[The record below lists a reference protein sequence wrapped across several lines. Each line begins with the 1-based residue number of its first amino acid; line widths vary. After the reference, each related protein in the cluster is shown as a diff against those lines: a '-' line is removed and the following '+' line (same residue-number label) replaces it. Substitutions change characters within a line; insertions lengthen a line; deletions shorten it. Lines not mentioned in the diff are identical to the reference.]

1 VTERSNEG
9 KVPVLHPV
17 ERRRQQYLSL
27 SRRVIVVCA
36 SIVAFDLVAGRLLA
50 EQVFVT
56 SAGILTLWIAACAGL
71 DLVARRL
78 TTEAG
83 IDRLFVG
90 TFILH
95 VVGVLATHWSAGGG
109 WWLGATFLGVVVIV
123 AVTMLDGMAATFIV
137 SLATF
142 SWAMLIWVQAF
153 GLAEP
158 PAVLGTQPIAGNL
171 AIAFTQVVLGTIGIA
186 ALVILQRAQVRSVK
200 RSEESWRLLVDTA
213 PDLILTLDANG
224 SILSANDTVVRV
236 TGYAREDLVGRPL
249 TAFADGDAELVLE
262 RFGQV
267 LQGEPGRFEHR
278 FRRADG
284 SVAWL
289 QVSAASVRDDARSV
303 GLLLTARDVTEERSA
318 AEECERLQHEL
329 AQGQRMQ
336 AIGRLVSGVAHEL
349 NNPLTAIIAFTEQ
362 LRNEEGDGERRQM
375 LAMVHQQALRSRD
388 IVRDL
393 LAVVRKREGRPA
405 ETTAWTTVL
414 GRLEAV
420 LRAEVER
427 LGARL
432 IVWQDPVAAP
442 CTADPVGLEQVLTN
456 LVVNAAQ
463 AAGQGGTVTVRV
475 VGTSPFSLLIVEDD
489 GPGIPADVLG
499 RIFEPF
505 YTTKAEGEGTGLG
518 LSVSL
523 GIVEQFGGS
532 IRAENRRPSEGGG
545 ARFTVTLPRAAAGPP
560 SPAQPSGASFGAGG
574 KVPAFKVTTPESA
587 RLSQAM
593 EDDAFAPPPPPVPE
607 VIPAPEPAATSVSPP
622 EPASAA
628 PVRRVLIVDDE
639 DVIRLALRRYF
650 QRRNWVVIEADDG
663 DVGLA
668 ILRTGEVTPDV
679 IVSDLRMPGAGG
691 IELHGY
697 LERERPDLMA
707 RLIIS
712 TGDVASPDAA
722 SFLERVR
729 CTVLEKPFDLAKLEQ
744 AVSGIIAETAKPF
757 AA

>member
-1 VTERSNEG
+1 MTERSNEG

-36 SIVAFDLVAGRLLA
+36 SIVAFDLIAGRLLG

-78 TTEAG
+78 RSEAG
-83 IDRLFVG
+83 INRLFVG

-123 AVTMLDGMAATFIV
+123 AVTMLEGMAATFIV

-142 SWAMLIWVQAF
+142 SWAMLIWVQAS

-158 PAVLGTQPIAGNL
+158 PAVLGTQPISGNL
-171 AIAFTQVVLGTIGIA
+171 AIAVTQVVLGTIGIA

-213 PDLILTLDANG
+213 PDLILTLDATG
-224 SILSANDTVVRV
+224 TILSVNDTVVRV
-236 TGYAREDLVGRPL
+236 TGYPRETLVGRPL
-249 TAFADGDAELVLE
+249 TSFADGDAELVLE

-289 QVSAASVRDDARSV
+289 QVSAASVHDDARSE

-362 LRNEEGDGERRQM
+362 LRDEEGDGERRQM

-405 ETTAWTTVL
+405 ETITWMTVL

-463 AAGQGGTVTVRV
+463 AAGRGGTVTVRV
-475 VGTSPFSLLIVEDD
+475 VGTSTFSLLIVEDD

-523 GIVEQFGGS
+523 GIVEQFGGA

-545 ARFTVTLPRAAAGPP
+545 ARFTVTLPRAAVGPP
-560 SPAQPSGASFGAGG
+560 YAPQPSTAPTET
-574 KVPAFKVTTPESA
+574 VPAFKVTTAESA
-587 RLSQAM
+587 RLSEAM
-593 EDDAFAPPPPPVPE
+593 EDEAFAPPPSVPAA
-607 VIPAPEPAATSVSPP
+607 IPAPVPAAVPVPLP

-639 DVIRLALRRYF
+639 DVIRIALRRYF
-650 QRRNWVVIEADDG
+650 QRRNWVVIEAANG
-663 DVGLA
+663 DVGLE
-668 ILRTGEVTPDV
+668 ILRTGEVAPDV

-691 IELHGY
+691 IEVHGY
-697 LERERPDLMA
+697 LERERPALLA

-712 TGDVASPDAA
+712 TGDVASPEAA
-722 SFLERVR
+722 GFLERAR
-729 CTVLEKPFDLAKLEQ
+729 CIVLEKPFDLAKLEQ
-744 AVSGIIAETAKPF
+744 AVSGILAETANPV